1 MLGHAW
7 LFFVLLCYRNVT
19 AWWVEDTHTLVSAVL
34 YHLLRL
40 NQAVEQ
46 IASLTFKGSWGRK
59 NCFVLIDW
67 RENYRKNSSYCLF
80 IMVFIWG
87 KKGNFW
93 RAKRFGRGSKSRVQM
108 RF

>member
-7 LFFVLLCYRNVT
+7 LFFVLLCYRNAT
-19 AWWVEDTHTLVSAVL
+19 AWSAETIRMWVSAVL

-46 IASLTFKGSWGRK
+46 IVSLTFKGSWGRK
-59 NCFVLIDW
+59 KRFVLIDC
-67 RENYRKNSSYCLF
+67 RENYRKNSSYCRF

-87 KKGNFW
+87 KKGDFW
-93 RAKRFGRGSKSRVQM
+93 RAKSFGRGSKSRVQM